1 MVFFND
7 CKTLEEAKKLYKKLA
22 FENHPDRGGDNEKM
36 QQINNEYSFFVAKF
50 AKGTSEEINE
60 EFNVAQKFVDV
71 LNKLAGLEGIIV
83 ELAGDWL
90 WISGNTYPY
99 KDKLKEIGCRFAP
112 KKKVWYYREEKDK
125 ARNPKPYSM
134 EEIRDIYQAKQ
145 VNIKQYEKLAK

>member
-7 CKTLEEAKKLYKKLA
+7 CKTLDEAKKLYKKLA

-50 AKGTSEEINE
+50 AKGTAEEINE
-60 EFNVAQKFVDV
+60 EFSVAQKFVDV

-125 ARNPKPYSM
+125 TRNPKPYSM

>member
-112 KKKVWYYREEKDK
+112 KNKVWYYREEKDK
-125 ARNPKPYSM
+125 TRNPKPYSM

>member
-60 EFNVAQKFVDV
+60 EFSVAQKFVDV

-125 ARNPKPYSM
+125 TRNPKPYSM

>member
-50 AKGTSEEINE
+50 AQGTAEEIDK
-60 EFNVAQKFVDV
+60 EFNVAQKFVDII
-71 LNKLAGLEGIIV
+71 NKLAGLEGIIV

-90 WISGNTYPY
+90 WISGNTYLY
-99 KDKLKEIGCRFAP
+99 REKLKRIGCMFAS
-112 KKKVWYYREEKDK
+112 KKKVWYYRDEKNK
-125 ARNPKPYSM
+125 TRNPKPYSM
-134 EEIRDIYQAKQ
+134 EEIRDIYRAKQ
-145 VNIKQYEKLAK
+145 VNIDHFEKLAK

>member
-22 FENHPDRGGDNEKM
+22 FENHPDRGGNNEKM

-125 ARNPKPYSM
+125 TRNPKPYSM

>member
-83 ELAGDWL
+83 ALAGDWL

-125 ARNPKPYSM
+125 TRNPKPYSM

-145 VNIKQYEKLAK
+145 MNIKKYEKLAK

>member
-1 MVFFND
+1 M
-7 CKTLEEAKKLYKKLA
+7 YKKLA

-50 AKGTSEEINE
+50 AQGTAEEINE
-60 EFNVAQKFVDV
+60 EFSVAQKFVDV

-125 ARNPKPYSM
+125 TRNPKPYSM
-134 EEIRDIYQAKQ
+134 EEIRGIYQAKQ

>member
-22 FENHPDRGGDNEKM
+22 FENHPDREGDNEKM

-125 ARNPKPYSM
+125 TRNPKPYSM

>member
-50 AKGTSEEINE
+50 AKGTAEEINE
-60 EFNVAQKFVDV
+60 EFSVAQKFVDV

-125 ARNPKPYSM
+125 TRNPKPYSM

-145 VNIKQYEKLAK
+145 VNIKKYEKLAK

>member
-22 FENHPDRGGDNEKM
+22 FENHPDRGEDNEKM

-125 ARNPKPYSM
+125 TRNPKPYSM

-145 VNIKQYEKLAK
+145 VNIKKYEKLAK

>member
-99 KDKLKEIGCRFAP
+99 KDKLKEIGCRFALP
-112 KKKVWYYREEKDK
+112 LKRRFGITGRKRT
-125 ARNPKPYSM
+125 KPETQSLTAWRKLG
-134 EEIRDIYQAKQ
+134 IFTKQ
-145 VNIKQYEKLAK
+145 SR